1 MNLHIA
7 AVQFVLKHF
16 IKLCVFPWSCLAMG
30 SGTATKFFLPQIQSI
45 HSLIL
50 RFFQS
55 QKNNR
60 QGCAQWFFF
69 LPDIQFPKATEI
81 WFYFQTLNRGI
92 NDHFFIKVSFHSL
105 LSICIL
111 LPIRVPALIFDF
123 EETTARFLDNSFKN
137 FIKFFWAKT
146 KNHK

>member
-7 AVQFVLKHF
+7 AVQFVFKHF

-30 SGTATKFFLPQIQSI
+30 SGTATKFFFAWATIDTQFTYKILSI
-45 HSLIL
+45 TKKKQAS
-50 RFFQS
+50 
-55 QKNNR
+55 
-60 QGCAQWFFF
+60 CAQWYFF

-81 WFYFQTLNRGI
+81 WFHFQTLNRGI

-111 LPIRVPALIFDF
+111 LPICDPTLIFDF
-123 EETTARFLDNSFKN
+123 EETTARFRDNSFKN
-137 FIKFFWAKT
+137 FINFSWAKT
-146 KNHK
+146 KDHK